1 MLNRS
6 CLKKFWFTRKS
17 LDLPRIPTHMIINH
31 SDFKLDVTSE
41 IGNLRALLIHSPDNG
56 LGKVVPSKAQDW
68 LFEDIVHLE
77 TMRKNEYDYYVKL
90 LMYFLDPGKIKGKLK
105 DIDAEESKR
114 GFFKPDDTDFH
125 ASNQVIEIQSL
136 LTDILREDDI
146 RKKLVASVCAIE
158 HCHYR
163 LQLKLID
170 TEPVELAKIIISGSL
185 NRDEMIFAPIPNLIF
200 SRDIGVAVNNY
211 MLLNKPAKKAR
222 ARETLLARYIFFN
235 HPLFANYR
243 DNILEI
249 PETVQ
254 HFLRPGE
261 DNEQK
266 TTLEGGDVMMV
277 SPQHLLIG
285 CSERTSVSGAN
296 EAIKLL
302 FAHKVVKKVTV
313 VKIPHKRDYM
323 HIDTIFTQ
331 VKRNMWVLLRSLAI
345 TEPYMDNHE
354 PASWFAD
361 KKSKDKVE
369 IVQFENGKKP
379 VTFDSIEDLL
389 SDISTN
395 DLGSKKKTKFIYS
408 GNDTFPFDARE
419 QWTDSC
425 NLLAVKEGVV
435 LGYDRNDKT
444 VDAFKQQGFD
454 VIRVAD
460 LLQKFENDELDPQK
474 MKNTLILMPSSE
486 LSRARGG
493 FHCMSMPLLRDKIL

>member
-1 MLNRS
+1 MI
-6 CLKKFWFTRKS
+6 
-17 LDLPRIPTHMIINH
+17 LD
-31 SDFKLDVTSE
+31 SGDFKLDVTSE

-90 LMYFLDPGKIKGKLK
+90 LMYFLDPAKIKGKLRQ
-105 DIDAEESKR
+105 IDDPKNKR
-114 GFFKPDDTDFH
+114 AFFKPDDKDFH
-125 ASNQVIEIQSL
+125 ASNKVIEIQNL
-136 LTDILREDDI
+136 LEDILYEPDI

-158 HCHYR
+158 NCNYR

-170 TEPVELAKIIISGSL
+170 TEPAELAKIIISGSL
-185 NRDEMIFAPIPNLIF
+185 TADEMIFAPIPNLIF

-235 HPLFANYR
+235 HPIFSAYR

-261 DNEQK
+261 DNDQK

-277 SPQHLLIG
+277 SPNHLIIG

-296 EAIKLL
+296 EAVKLL
-302 FAHKVVKKVTV
+302 FANNVVKKITI

-331 VKRNMWVLLRSLAI
+331 VKRNMWVLLRSLNV
-345 TEPYMDNHE
+345 TETAAESHGPG
-354 PASWFAD
+354 SWFAD
-361 KKSKDKVE
+361 KKSKDRTE
-369 IVQFENGKKP
+369 IVQFEKGKKP
-379 VTFDSIEDLL
+379 KVFDCLEDLL
-389 SDISTN
+389 TDISEN
-395 DLGSKKKTKFIYS
+395 DLQSKKKTKFIYS

-425 NLLAVKEGVV
+425 NLLALKDGVV

-444 VDAFKQQGFD
+444 VDAFKKNGFD
-454 VIRVAD
+454 VIKVSE
-460 LLQKFENDELDPQK
+460 LLEKFENDELDPQT
-474 MKNTLILMPSSE
+474 MKNTLILMPSAE

-493 FHCMSMPLLRDKIL
+493 FHCMSMPIQRDKLVI